1 MATAGA
7 PPQTLLDYWRST
19 ATSIDCDTLDVNV
32 AADLGPFVDCT
43 SNQAIAALELER
55 HEHRELV
62 LKAARLARGMKE
74 KGEWGDVP
82 VEKLG
87 GEIATIL
94 LAHTMLPHLTHRV
107 HLQTDPTAAHSTT
120 STTTSALR
128 LVSLFHAL
136 SPIQPASPSL
146 AIDRLCL
153 KIPST
158 HAGLL
163 AAHQLHQPPHNLT
176 TLATT
181 LFALPQAALAA
192 QVRCAYVAPYV
203 NSLQLHFEPGFAGSE
218 QAARE
223 RQLAMQEVRRALAY
237 YDAVGARGKP
247 AVLPASL
254 GSVGECTALV
264 RLGVEHLTVAPGLL
278 REAAAT
284 PYELARPSPAEGSDV
299 DGANGA
305 NESWEKPLDYL
316 NDKDGFERAFA
327 AANGGREKQKLD
339 HSIRVFVEF
348 QDQLEARVKKA
359 LEEMA

>member
-1 MATAGA
+1 MTTMATAA
-7 PPQTLLDYWRST
+7 PSPPQTLLDYWRST
-19 ATSIDCDTLDVNV
+19 ATSIDCDTLDVSV

-82 VEKLG
+82 VDKLG
-87 GEIATIL
+87 GEIATVL
-94 LAHTMLPHLTHRV
+94 LAHGMLPHLTNRV
-107 HLQTDPTAAHSTT
+107 HLQTDPAAALSTPDTTA
-120 STTTSALR
+120 SALR

-136 SPIQPASPSL
+136 CPTQPAPRSL

-158 HAGLL
+158 HAALL
-163 AAHQLHQPPHNLT
+163 AAHKLHAPPHNLT

-192 QVRCAYVAPYV
+192 RVRCAYVAPYV

-223 RQLAMQEVRRALAY
+223 RRLAMREVRRALAY

-254 GSVGECTALV
+254 GSVDECTALV

-278 REAAAT
+278 REAAVT
-284 PYELARPSPAEGSDV
+284 PYEPEGSDHVEKSDV
-299 DGANGA
+299 D
-305 NESWEKPLDYL
+305 ESWEKPLDYL
-316 NDKDGFERAFA
+316 NDKEGFERDFA
-327 AANGGREKQKLD
+327 AANGGREKEKLD
-339 HSIRVFVEF
+339 HSIRVFIEF

-359 LEEMA
+359 LEEIA

>member
-1 MATAGA
+1 MATSA
-7 PPQTLLDYWRST
+7 PQTLLDYWRST
-19 ATSIDCDTLDVNV
+19 ATSIDCDTLDVSV

-43 SNQAIAALELER
+43 SNQAIAALELAR

-62 LKAARLARGMKE
+62 LKAARLARGLKE

-87 GEIATIL
+87 GEIATVL

-107 HLQTDPTAAHSTT
+107 HLQTDPAAAHST
-120 STTTSALR
+120 SATTTSALR
-128 LVSLFHAL
+128 LVSLFHSL
-136 SPIQPASPSL
+136 SPIQPAPPSI

-163 AAHQLHQPPHNLT
+163 AAHHLHQPPHNLT

-192 QVRCAYVAPYV
+192 RVRCAYVAPYV
-203 NSLQLHFEPGFAGSE
+203 NSLQLHFEPGFAGSA

-223 RQLAMQEVRRALAY
+223 RALAMQEVRRALAY

-284 PYELARPSPAEGSDV
+284 PYQPGDEEAATSDA
-299 DGANGA
+299 DGVNGVSD
-305 NESWEKPLDYL
+305 SWEKPLDYL
-316 NDKDGFERAFA
+316 DDKEGFERDFA
-327 AANGGREKQKLD
+327 AANGGREKEKLD

-348 QDQLEARVKKA
+348 QDQLEARIKKA
-359 LEEMA
+359 LEEVA